1 MLKSLFKKV
10 FIYYRSVLY
19 RRGLQKRLSTM
30 PQADLSREE
39 KNAIRSFYG
48 PLHLA
53 YDWQWF
59 RYYKFYHGYTN
70 PSFVPRDVWK
80 TFELSLNPIEVRF
93 IQNKAMLHR
102 FIDKKYLPVTI
113 INKFHGFIYDKDDRV
128 LSREEATRL
137 LMASDK
143 FVYKPTDRTG
153 GGRGVRLI
161 EMDTIENK
169 EAFVAELL
177 DGDFYICQELIRP
190 SKRITRFN
198 NGDKTVNTVRCFTL
212 CLNGKVSVIS
222 GFMRMGGGQ
231 TFNDNASAKTAANLD
246 PKTANSYVG
255 IKPADGQLNE
265 FCLYAAD
272 LYTKY
277 FYSPSGL
284 LLKDEKLEFWK
295 DITDVAVS
303 LHEKLPM
310 LGFIAW
316 DFTIDEN
323 EQPRIIEINLDSQD
337 VDDHQIFNG
346 PVFADYLQDIIQYTQ
361 SHPTPVIYG

>member
-1 MLKSLFKKV
+1 MLKSFIKKW
-10 FIYYRSVLY
+10 FYWYRSVLY

-30 PQADLSREE
+30 PQTDLTQEE
-39 KNAIRSFYG
+39 MRAIRAQYD

-59 RYYKFYHGYTN
+59 RYYKFYHGYVDQY
-70 PSFVPRDVWK
+70 FVPRDVWK
-80 TFELSLNPIEVRF
+80 TFELSLNPIPVRF
-93 IQNKAMLHR
+93 MQNKATLQR

-113 INKFHGFIYDKDDRV
+113 INKFHGFIYDKNDRV
-128 LSREEATRL
+128 ISEQEAIQL
-137 LMASDK
+137 LLK
-143 FVYKPTDRTG
+143 QENFVYKPTDHTG
-153 GGRGVRLI
+153 GGRGVKLV
-161 EMDTIENK
+161 EVNTLDNK
-169 EAFVAELL
+169 EAYLRDML
-177 DGDFYICQELIRP
+177 KGDFFICQELIHP
-190 SKRITRFN
+190 SQRITRFN

-212 CLNGKVSVIS
+212 CMNGKVSVIS

-231 TFNDNASAKTAANLD
+231 TFNDNASAKTSANLD
-246 PKTANSYVG
+246 PKTANCYVG
-255 IKPADGQLNE
+255 IKPKDGSLNE
-265 FCLYAAD
+265 FALYAAD

-284 LLKDEKLEFWK
+284 LLKGEKLDFWK
-295 DITDVAVS
+295 NITEVAIS

-346 PVFADYLQDIIQYTQ
+346 PVFKDYLQDIIHYTQ
-361 SHPTPVIYG
+361 THPTPVVYG